1 MRRSQEREV
10 DQNRQSRVRP
20 IRREQV
26 LWAGGIVAAVLL
38 VSILIGYLYDI
49 TLWNWIKVLALP
61 ITVGAAVP
69 LLNKLQKD
77 RELDIEAKRKDREL
91 AIQEQYTQDA
101 ALQAYLDQMAQLM
114 LLDEA
119 DEAKPKPLRKSED
132 GDEVRILARTRTLTV
147 LRRLDSG
154 RKRSV
159 LDFLYE
165 ARLIQKPQP
174 IIQLGSPD
182 QEYNVADLSGAE
194 LRGAVL
200 RNAALSGTHN
210 GANLSRAELRDADLS
225 LADLSNVT
233 LRDANLSG
241 ADLQNAN
248 LSGANLFNANLVGA
262 YLPEATLEYAELR
275 YANVEGAREVNAEQ
289 LEEQSSSLEG
299 ATMPNGQKY
308 EDWLK
313 SKGRGEDGE

>member
-1 MRRSQEREV
+1 MQ
-10 DQNRQSRVRP
+10 P
-20 IRREQV
+20 
-26 LWAGGIVAAVLL
+26 
-38 VSILIGYLYDI
+38 ILIA
-49 TLWNWIKVLALP
+49 T
-61 ITVGAAVP
+61 
-69 LLNKLQKD
+69 
-77 RELDIEAKRKDREL
+77 RC
-91 AIQEQYTQDA
+91 
-101 ALQAYLDQMAQLM
+101 
-114 LLDEA
+114 
-119 DEAKPKPLRKSED
+119 KPLRKSED

-194 LRGAVL
+194 LR
-200 RNAALSGTHN
+200 
-210 GANLSRAELRDADLS
+210 DADLS

-248 LSGANLFNANLVGA
+248 LSGADLSSANLQDANLRAANLFNANLVGA

-313 SKGRGEDGE
+313 SKGRGEDGESSGPS

>member
-1 MRRSQEREV
+1 MQ
-10 DQNRQSRVRP
+10 P
-20 IRREQV
+20 
-26 LWAGGIVAAVLL
+26 
-38 VSILIGYLYDI
+38 ILIA
-49 TLWNWIKVLALP
+49 T
-61 ITVGAAVP
+61 
-69 LLNKLQKD
+69 
-77 RELDIEAKRKDREL
+77 RC
-91 AIQEQYTQDA
+91 
-101 ALQAYLDQMAQLM
+101 
-114 LLDEA
+114 
-119 DEAKPKPLRKSED
+119 KPLRKSED

-174 IIQLGSPD
+174 IIQIGSPD
-182 QEYNVADLSGAE
+182 QEYNV
-194 LRGAVL
+194 
-200 RNAALSGTHN
+200 
-210 GANLSRAELRDADLS
+210 
-225 LADLSNVT
+225 
-233 LRDANLSG
+233 ANLSG

-248 LSGANLFNANLVGA
+248 LSGADLSSANLQDANLRAANLFNANLVGA

-313 SKGRGEDGE
+313 SKGRGEDGESSGPS